1 VLRVPTLNR
10 KARIVADWTVALFFR
25 RDVVQ
30 LGSLRSPRAP
40 FEEAFQ
46 AGEPRK
52 APGD

>member
-1 VLRVPTLNR
+1 MNR

-30 LGSLRSPRAP
+30 LGSLRTPRAP

-46 AGEPRK
+46 AHER
-52 APGD
+52 PGGSREG

>member
-1 VLRVPTLNR
+1 MNR

-30 LGSLRSPRAP
+30 LGSLRAPHAP

-46 AGEPRK
+46 TA
-52 APGD
+52 APPSGAREG